1 MYLFSK
7 RTKGYRFGGAT
18 SIGLGMQRRFSRKT
32 RTGNIT
38 ATVLWTS
45 IGLICALTSCTS
57 TKPNVVETL
66 PKPIEVTTT
75 TRVPLTYE
83 QRAARVAVLGYHQFE
98 ENSTDPWIL
107 PSATF
112 RAQMQ
117 ALKDAGITV
126 IPMDDLLA
134 WRRGERA
141 IPAKSAVI
149 TIDDGYE
156 TGYTNAWPILNEFNY
171 PFTMYVYT
179 QFVGAGPKSIT
190 WDQLREMSKA
200 GVDIASHSR
209 SHDFMTKPR
218 HRSKKISYA
227 DWLIRELGGAK
238 VTIEKEIGIPVT
250 TFAFPYGKHNQQ
262 AQDEGM
268 KDGYQAL
275 FTVKNE
281 PVLFDSPSD
290 KLGRYMIQST
300 LPLTFDRVMTAFDPK
315 CTNAH
320 PCDSSPIDLG
330 VEGDPLV
337 GGSIPSEPSANSVS
351 TDAVSTNA
359 DVTSSSVVASDAS
372 ASSTSSSNFSSPSSS
387 STTRATISSTTLL
400 PSAGPAIPT
409 VAAK

>member
-1 MYLFSK
+1 
-7 RTKGYRFGGAT
+7 
-18 SIGLGMQRRFSRKT
+18 MQRRFTRKS
-32 RTGNIT
+32 RTGSKLSTLLCVSTGI
-38 ATVLWTS
+38 L
-45 IGLICALTSCTS
+45 CALTSCTK
-57 TKPNVVETL
+57 TKPNVSKPL
-66 PKPIEVTTT
+66 PQQIEVTTT
-75 TRVPLTYE
+75 TRVPLTDE

-98 ENSTDPWIL
+98 ENSSDPWIL
-107 PSATF
+107 APVTF
-112 RAQMQ
+112 RAQME
-117 ALKDAGITV
+117 ALKDAGVTV
-126 IPMDDLLA
+126 ISMDDLLA

-156 TGYTNAWPILNEFNY
+156 TGYTTAWPILKEFNY

-179 QFVGAGPKSIT
+179 RFVGMGPKSIT

-238 VTIEKEIGIPVT
+238 TTIEKEIGLPVT

-330 VEGDPLV
+330 VEGDPMI
-337 GGSIPSEPSANSVS
+337 GGSIPSPPSDSGGP
-351 TDAVSTNA
+351 A
-359 DVTSSSVVASDAS
+359 DTAPTSSSLDVPVVSGEPTS
-372 ASSTSSSNFSSPSSS
+372 TSTSSSPS
-387 STTRATISSTTLL
+387 TSTTLL

-409 VAAK
+409 VTTK